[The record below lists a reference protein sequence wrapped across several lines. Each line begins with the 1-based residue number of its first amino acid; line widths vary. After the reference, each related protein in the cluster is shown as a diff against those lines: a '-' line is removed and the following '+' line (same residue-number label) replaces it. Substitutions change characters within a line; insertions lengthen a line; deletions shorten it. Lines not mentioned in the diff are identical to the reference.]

1 MSMGAASDV
10 GALHGLAIK
19 RGRLLAYRL
28 FDLGVEVNLEEAER
42 LLAHQPGKVRAQLR
56 REGGAA
62 VSFSSPPLE
71 VPLGQRNLVLSKL
84 GRSLEVEA
92 IAHLYDHGA
101 AAILYELPIAPL
113 TTLADLVPLCD
124 EVYDSTDLDQAARA
138 EAETLLGVIK
148 GAVKEGS
155 VWKGIETFTIVYVEE
170 LDRPV
175 TAQLLR
181 GAPDLARLLVG
192 ESSKKALA
200 QEQREDVLRHALS
213 YFDDDLVVIDW
224 NSAFVLEPSGS
235 RDIPMLLEVANA
247 QLLELRYYDDL
258 MDRELGLIYD
268 RFEAVREQWSTVL
281 RSPYDELAREV
292 LKRWIGLTE
301 FTERVDN
308 AVKVVGDFYLAR
320 VYRAAVTRF
329 QIPAWQRSVD
339 QKLALI
345 AQVYGL
351 LKDELHSRR
360 SLILEVIVVFLIAF
374 EIVMAF
380 FH

>member
-1 MSMGAASDV
+1 MPEVANV
-10 GALHGLAIK
+10 GGLHGLAVE

-28 FDLGVEVNLEEAER
+28 FDIGLEVNLEAAEQ
-42 LLAHQPGKVRAQLR
+42 LLGNQPGKVRAQLR

-71 VPLGQRNLVLSKL
+71 VPLGKRSLTLSKL
-84 GRSLEVEA
+84 GRTLEVEA

-101 AAILYELPIAPL
+101 AAILYEIPILPG
-113 TTLADLVPLCD
+113 TTLADLVPVCD
-124 EVYDSTDLDQAARA
+124 EVYDSADLDQAARG
-138 EAETLLGVIK
+138 EAQVVLGMVK
-148 GAVKEGS
+148 GAVKEGQ
-155 VWKGIETFTIVYVEE
+155 VWKGIETFTVVFVEKF
-170 LDRPV
+170 DRPV
-175 TAQLLR
+175 TASALR
-181 GAPDLARLLVG
+181 GAPELARLLVG
-192 ESSKKALA
+192 ESSTKPLA

-213 YFDDDLVVIDW
+213 YFEDDLVVIDW

-235 RDIPMLLEVANA
+235 RDIPMLLEVATA
-247 QLLELRYYDDL
+247 QLLELRYYDAL
-258 MDRELGLIYD
+258 MDKELGLIYD
-268 RFEAVREQWSTVL
+268 RFEQVREEWSTVL

-320 VYRAAVTRF
+320 VYKASVTRF
-329 QIPAWQRSVD
+329 QIPAWQHSVD

-380 FH
+380 VH